1 MELEALQNALPEII
15 AAGATLVAVSPQLPA
30 HNREVVQRHGLTF
43 ELLSDVGNRVAR
55 AFGLVFTL
63 PPELRRV
70 YTSFGIDLATV
81 NGDDSWTLPMPARL
95 VIDPAGSIRVVDVDP
110 DYTKRPEPAWT
121 VQALR
126 ALASE
131 TRKTTTVLR

>member
-1 MELEALQNALPEII
+1 MELVALQDALPEIV
-15 AAGATLVAVSPQLPA
+15 AMGATLVAISPELPE

-43 ELLSDVGNRVAR
+43 ELLSDAGNRVAR

-63 PPELRRV
+63 PHDLRRV

-81 NGDDSWTLPMPARL
+81 NGDDSWTLPMPARF
-95 VIDPAGSIRVVDVDP
+95 VIDPAGGIRVVDVDP
-110 DYTKRPEPAWT
+110 DYTKRPEPTWT

-126 ALASE
+126 ALASDA
-131 TRKTTTVLR
+131 RKTTTV